1 MKRSFLGIILILLW
15 GSFVFSQY
23 SASDGAHSFRYSA
36 SRGFVNIIELNGATG
51 LVDHEG
57 PTESQDDPESINSR
71 YYFGVT
77 NIVGF
82 QIDRNFFAGVGAGFL
97 HYEGDNFFPVFL
109 EYKFNMYFKRFSS
122 FFYADGGSLVH
133 PVEFSDESKIFINP
147 GIGLSR
153 AISPKIEI
161 NLSAGYM
168 VQARTTISRVT
179 FMNFKLGVAFR
190 KNSFRMFRDQ

>member
-1 MKRSFLGIILILLW
+1 MKKSVPVIILILISV
-15 GSFVFSQY
+15 SFVCAQY
-23 SASDGAHSFRYSA
+23 SAFSGAQSFRYSA
-36 SRGFVNIIELNGATG
+36 SPGFVNVTEFNGAIG

-57 PTESQDDPESINSR
+57 PGESQEDPESINSK
-71 YYFGVT
+71 YYIGVT
-77 NIVGF
+77 NIFGY
-82 QIDRNFFAGVGAGFL
+82 QIDRNFFAGIGGGYL

-122 FFYADGGSLVH
+122 YFYADGGTLMH
-133 PVEFSDESKIFINP
+133 PTEFKDASKIFINP

-153 AISPKIEI
+153 AISPKIEV

-179 FMNFKLGVAFR
+179 FINFKLGVALR
-190 KNSFRMFRDQ
+190 KNAFRMFRN